1 MIRSPRIL
9 ITAATIMLAGTML
22 AHAARNP
29 QPTATDCV
37 AMLNNIRQSE
47 GSGNYN
53 TNTGNGYYGA
63 YQMGR
68 SALIDVGYMRGDGSW
83 TGKNGINS
91 LEDYLNTPSAQ
102 DAAFLEYGNR
112 NLTYLGNYQQYVGQT
127 INGVPITIGGLVAGS
142 HLVGAGGLKEIGR
155 AHV

>member
-63 YQMGR
+63 YQMVR
-68 SALIDVGYMRGDGSW
+68 SALIDVGYMRG
-83 TGKNGINS
+83 
-91 LEDYLNTPSAQ
+91 YC
-102 DAAFLEYGNR
+102 
-112 NLTYLGNYQQYVGQT
+112 
-127 INGVPITIGGLVAGS
+127 
-142 HLVGAGGLKEIGR
+142 
-155 AHV
+155 